1 MSQRDAFGTKLKN
14 TLSIQYSIDPSC
26 MTFSERTNWHRQ
38 QNRLT
43 ELLDSLRKSGKD
55 VLDLTVSNPTV
66 CGFIYPEKEILSSFE
81 NHSSMVYDPN
91 PRGVFSARQSV
102 AEYYNHKNISVDPS
116 NIFLTAS
123 TSEAYS
129 ILFKLLC
136 NAGDSVLVPKPSYPL
151 FEYLAQIND
160 VNLQYYNL
168 RYDDE
173 WHLDIES
180 FTDCNIES
188 LKAIVIVN
196 PHNPTGMFLKKNDY
210 KTIKEFAVKH
220 DLALIVD
227 EVFIDYAF
235 EDDEGRIGST
245 ASETEVLTF
254 TLNGISKMIGLPQ
267 MKLGWVIVSGQLSFV
282 NEAIERLQIICDTFL
297 SVNTPVQVALP
308 KLLTVG
314 KNIQNQI
321 RNRIKSNYI
330 SLLTTHHSHSTSQ
343 SSPLISEG
351 GWYGIIRVPR
361 TKSDEGWALQL
372 LEKKCVYVY
381 PGYFFDFTDDG
392 YLVVSLL
399 VANSIFQSAVNEIVE
414 YVSLSESL
422 L

>member
-1 MSQRDAFGTKLKN
+1 
-14 TLSIQYSIDPSC
+14 
-26 MTFSERTNWHRQ
+26 MTFSQRTNWHRQ
-38 QNRLT
+38 QNKLT

-55 VLDLTVSNPTV
+55 VLDLTVSNPTE

-91 PRGVFSARQSV
+91 SHGLLSARQSV
-102 AEYYNHKNISVDPS
+102 AEYYKQKNISVDPS

-129 ILFKLLC
+129 TLFRLLC
-136 NAGDSVLVPKPSYPL
+136 NAGETVLVPKPSYPL

-160 VNLQYYNL
+160 VELQH
-168 RYDDE
+168 YDLHYDGE
-173 WHLDIES
+173 WHVDIES
-180 FTDCNIES
+180 FADCITES

-196 PHNPTGMFLKKNDY
+196 PHNPTGLFLKKDEY
-210 KTIKEFAVKH
+210 DAIKEFARQH
-220 DLALIVD
+220 NLAMIVD

-235 EDDEGRIGST
+235 EDDESRISST
-245 ASETEVLTF
+245 ANEDDVLTF

-267 MKLGWVIVSGQLSFV
+267 MKLGWLVVSGESLAV
-282 NEAIERLQIICDTFL
+282 REATSRLEIICDTFL

-308 KLLTVG
+308 KLLTIG

-321 RNRIKSNYI
+321 RNRNKSNYTT
-330 SLLTTHHSHSTSQ
+330 LLTTHHSHLTSQ
-343 SSPLISEG
+343 GSPLLSEG

-361 TKSDEGWALQL
+361 IKSDEEWALQL
-372 LEKKCVYVY
+372 LEKKGVYVY

-399 VANSIFQSAVNEIVE
+399 VENSIFQKAVSEIVD
-414 YVSLSESL
+414 YVSAAQPTNSPTLQ
-422 L
+422 

>member
-1 MSQRDAFGTKLKN
+1 
-14 TLSIQYSIDPSC
+14 

-38 QNRLT
+38 QNKLT
-43 ELLDSLRKSGKD
+43 ELLGSLRNSGRD
-55 VLDLTVSNPTV
+55 ILDLTVSNPTE
-66 CGFIYPEKEILSSFE
+66 CGFVYPEKEILSSFE
-81 NHSSMVYDPN
+81 NHLSMAYDPN
-91 PRGVFSARQSV
+91 PRGLLSARQSV
-102 AEYYNHKNISVDPS
+102 SEYYKQKNITVDPS

-160 VNLQYYNL
+160 VGLQH
-168 RYDDE
+168 YDLLYDGE
-173 WHLDIES
+173 WRVDIES
-180 FTDCNIES
+180 FAPKAHQSPAENNSKIGKI
-188 LKAIVIVN
+188 KAIVIVN
-196 PHNPTGMFLKKNDY
+196 PHNPTGMFLKNDEY
-210 KTIKEFAVKH
+210 SAIKEFARQH
-220 DLALIVD
+220 NLAIIVD
-227 EVFIDYAF
+227 EVFVDYAF
-235 EDDEGRIGST
+235 EDDENRISST
-245 ASETEVLTF
+245 ASEADVLTF

-267 MKLGWVIVSGQLSFV
+267 MKLGWLVVSGQLSFV

-314 KNIQNQI
+314 KNIQSQI
-321 RNRIKSNYI
+321 LKRVKSNYNT
-330 SLLTTHHSHSTSQ
+330 LLTTHNSLLNTPC
-343 SSPLISEG
+343 SPLLANG

-361 TKSDEGWALQL
+361 IKSNEEWALQL

-381 PGYFFDFTDDG
+381 PGYFFDFVDEG

-399 VANSIFQSAVNEIVE
+399 VENSIFQKAVSGIVE
-414 YVSLSESL
+414 YVSTA
-422 L
+422 